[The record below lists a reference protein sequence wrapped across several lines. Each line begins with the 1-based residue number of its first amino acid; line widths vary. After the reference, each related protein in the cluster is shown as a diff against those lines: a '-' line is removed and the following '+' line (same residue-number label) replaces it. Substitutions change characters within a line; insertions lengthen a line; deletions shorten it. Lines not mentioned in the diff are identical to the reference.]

1 MRINEARRQAIID
14 SYENGLSIETLEQL
28 TGMNE
33 STIRSVIKVEQQ
45 QAELRQTLTEWNQ
58 FVAKANL

>member
-33 STIRSVIKVEQQ
+33 STIRSVIKAEQQ
-45 QAELRQTLTEWNQ
+45 HAELRQTLTEWNQ

>member
-14 SYENGLSIETLEQL
+14 SYKNGLSIETLEQL

-45 QAELRQTLTEWNQ
+45 HAELRQTLTEWNQ